1 MVVSRHPAAV
11 YREFFYPLNVFMH
24 ILTHEEGEVAALHY
38 GLFER
43 DDEPIAAAQER
54 ATELLLSRLPSP
66 PARLLDAGCGL
77 GTTLARLTQMGYDAE
92 GITPDE
98 RQIAAVRA
106 RFGESVRAFCAPF
119 ESWAPGTRY
128 DAVFFHESA
137 QYIAADALFAN
148 ARALTGNVIVLDEF
162 ATRAGESLHSL
173 PEFLEAAERHGFTR
187 VEELDVSAQAAPTMA
202 YFAAR
207 IPRYREALVG
217 ELALTSEQI
226 DELLRS
232 GERYAARYR
241 DGVFVYRL
249 LRFAA

>member
-1 MVVSRHPAAV
+1 MSHHPIAA
-11 YREFFYPLNVFMH
+11 YRDFFYPLNVFMH
-24 ILTHEEGEVAALHY
+24 ILTHEEGDVAALHY
-38 GLFER
+38 GLFAR

-54 ATELLLSRLPSP
+54 ATELLLSRLPAP

-77 GTTLARLTQMGYDAE
+77 GTTLARLTDAGYGAE

-106 RFGESVRAFCAPF
+106 RFGERAPVSCAAF
-119 ESWAPGTRY
+119 ETWAPERDY

-148 ARALTGNVIVLDEF
+148 ARTMTRSVIVLDEF
-162 ATRAGESLHSL
+162 ATRTGETLHAL
-173 PEFLEAAERHGFTR
+173 PEFLDAARRHSFTTE
-187 VEELDVSAQAAPTMA
+187 EELDVSAQAAPTMA
-202 YFAAR
+202 YFATR
-207 IPRYREALVG
+207 IPRYRDALIE
-217 ELALTSEQI
+217 ELGLTGAQI

-232 GERYAARYR
+232 GERYASCYR
-241 DGVFVYRL
+241 EGIFVYRL